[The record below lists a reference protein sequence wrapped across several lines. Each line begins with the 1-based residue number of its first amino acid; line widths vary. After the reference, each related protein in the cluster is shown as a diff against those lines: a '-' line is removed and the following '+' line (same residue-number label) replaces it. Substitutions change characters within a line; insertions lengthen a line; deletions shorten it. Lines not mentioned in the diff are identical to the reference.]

1 MSDIPGS
8 ATDGMDSG
16 PAGTVSDRDPTDA
29 PVMIRLDGVEKI
41 YTPGA
46 IPAVEKLTLD
56 IHKGEILVLVGPS
69 GCGKS
74 TTLRLIN
81 RMIEPTSGRI
91 IFDGED
97 VTDIDANQLR
107 RRIGYV
113 IQRIGLFPHQTI
125 AENIGTVPRLLGWD
139 STRTRTRTDELLD
152 LVGLEPSLY
161 RDRYPK
167 ELSGGQAQ
175 RVGVARALAA
185 DPPVMLMDEPFG
197 AVDPITRDRLQNE
210 FLRLQA
216 EVQKTIVFV
225 THDIDEAVKM
235 GDRIAILRERSIVAQ
250 LDTPA
255 RILSYPVDEFVDD
268 FIGSG
273 STLKGL
279 HFERVSG
286 LNIPD
291 YPVVRRDTSRDEARR
306 ILESSDFRWLL
317 LLDERGRPSRWLNE
331 THINDSSRPLHEVG
345 PVVRAMV
352 ERNATLHDALEAMIT
367 SSAGQAVIVHRDG
380 TYVGVIQIELLTEVI
395 GRMRQEARRHYE
407 RLEAAQAADEV
418 SVPGVARSSA

>member
-1 MSDIPGS
+1 MSPNGD
-8 ATDGMDSG
+8 TG
-16 PAGTVSDRDPTDA
+16 PAGTLSDRDPTDE
-29 PVMIRLDGVEKI
+29 PVMIHLDEVEKI
-41 YTPGA
+41 YGPGDV
-46 IPAVEKLTLD
+46 PAVERLTLD
-56 IHKGEILVLVGPS
+56 VHRGEILVLVGPS

-91 IFDGED
+91 IFDDED
-97 VTDIDANQLR
+97 VTDIDPTELR

-125 AENIGTVPRLLGWD
+125 AENIGTVPRLLGWNTD
-139 STRTRTRTDELLD
+139 RTRRRTDELLD
-152 LVGLEPSLY
+152 LVGLEPTTY

-210 FLRLQA
+210 FLRLQS
-216 EVQKTIVFV
+216 EVKKTIVFV

-250 LDTPA
+250 LDTPS
-255 RILSYPVDEFVDD
+255 RILAYPVDEFVDD

-279 HFERVSG
+279 HFERISG
-286 LNIPD
+286 LD
-291 YPVVRRDTSRDEARR
+291 LAAYPVITPGTTHAEARR
-306 ILESSDFRWLL
+306 LLAESDQRWLL
-317 LLDERGRPSRWLNE
+317 MLDAAGRPARWLNE
-331 THINDSSRPLHEVG
+331 SHLADAGRPLHELG
-345 PVVRAMV
+345 PKVRAMV

-380 TYVGVIQIELLTEVI
+380 TYVGVVQIEQLTAAI
-395 GRMRQEARRHYE
+395 GRMRSEAQKHYE
-407 RLEAAQAADEV
+407 QLEAV
-418 SVPGVARSSA
+418 RS

>member
-1 MSDIPGS
+1 MSETTAD
-8 ATDGMDSG
+8 TMDAMDAG
-16 PAGTVSDRDPTDA
+16 PAGMVSDRDPTDA
-29 PVMIRLDGVEKI
+29 PVMIHLDGVEKI

-46 IPAVEKLTLD
+46 APAVERLTLD

-97 VTDIDANQLR
+97 VTDIDANELR

-125 AENIGTVPRLLGWD
+125 ADNVGTVPRLLGWD
-139 STRTRTRTDELLD
+139 AQRTRTRTDELLD
-152 LVGLEPSLY
+152 LVGLEPTIY

-255 RILSYPVDEFVDD
+255 RILSYPVDDFVDD

-279 HFERVSG
+279 HFERVSQ
-286 LNIPD
+286 LDIPE
-291 YPVVRRDTSRDEARR
+291 YPVIRRDTPREEARR
-306 ILESSDFRWLL
+306 LLDESEFRWLL
-317 LLDERGRPSRWLNE
+317 MLDERGRPARWLNE
-331 THINDSSRPLHEVG
+331 THVHDTSRPLHEVG
-345 PVVRAMV
+345 PVVRALV

-380 TYVGVIQIELLTEVI
+380 TYVGVVQIELLTEVI
-395 GRMRQEARRHYE
+395 GRMRREARKHYEDLEAKQEA
-407 RLEAAQAADEV
+407 D
-418 SVPGVARSSA
+418 GVAVPAGGSDA

>member
-1 MSDIPGS
+1 MSDQQP
-8 ATDGMDSG
+8 
-16 PAGTVSDRDPTDA
+16 
-29 PVMIRLDGVEKI
+29 MITLDGVEKR
-41 YTPGA
+41 YGDDAP
-46 IPAVEKLTLD
+46 PAVERLSLD
-56 IHKGEILVLVGPS
+56 VSRGEILVLVGPS

-91 IFDGED
+91 VFDGED
-97 VTDIDANQLR
+97 VTHIDPNDLR

-125 AENIGTVPRLLGWD
+125 AENVGTVPRLLGWD
-139 STRTRTRTDELLD
+139 AARTTARTDELLE
-152 LVGLEPSLY
+152 LVGLDPSLY

-210 FLRLQA
+210 FLRLQE
-216 EVQKTIVFV
+216 EVRKTIVFV
-225 THDIDEAVKM
+225 THDIDEAIKM

-250 LDTPA
+250 LDTPS
-255 RILSYPVDEFVDD
+255 RILAYPVDDFVDD

-279 HFERVSG
+279 HFERVRDLQLSD
-286 LNIPD
+286 D
-291 YPVVRRDTSRDEARR
+291 YPVVGPTDRRGATRQALSDSDARWA
-306 ILESSDFRWLL
+306 LV
-317 LLDERGRPSRWLNE
+317 LDERGRPDRWVDDEDLSAGDPSA
-331 THINDSSRPLHEVG
+331 TVAGIG
-345 PVVRAMV
+345 PKVVAMV

-367 SSAGQAVIVHRDG
+367 SSVGQAVVVDRAG
-380 TYVGVIQIELLTEVI
+380 EYAGVVQIEQLTEVI
-395 GRMRQEARRHYE
+395 RRMRAEAKAHYD
-407 RLEAAQAADEV
+407 RLRGRA
-418 SVPGVARSSA
+418 

>member
-1 MSDIPGS
+1 MTE
-8 ATDGMDSG
+8 AVTG
-16 PAGTVSDRDPTDA
+16 PAGMLNDRDPTDA
-29 PVMIRLDGVEKI
+29 PVMIHLDGVEKI

-46 IPAVEKLTLD
+46 APAVERLTLD
-56 IHKGEILVLVGPS
+56 VHRGEILVLVGPS

-91 IFDGED
+91 VFDGED
-97 VTDIDANQLR
+97 VTDIDPNGLR

-125 AENIGTVPRLLGWD
+125 AENVGTVPRLLGWD
-139 STRTRTRTDELLD
+139 ADRTRRRTDELLD
-152 LVGLEPSLY
+152 LVGLEPATY

-250 LDTPA
+250 LDTPS
-255 RILSYPVDEFVDD
+255 RILAYPVDAFVDD

-279 HFERVSG
+279 HFERIAG
-286 LNIPD
+286 LEVPD
-291 YPVVRRDTSRDEARR
+291 YPVVTPGTTHAEAQRLLATSDQ
-306 ILESSDFRWLL
+306 RWLL
-317 LLDERGRPSRWLNE
+317 MLDAAGRPSRWLNE
-331 THINDSSRPLHEVG
+331 THVQETGRPLHELG
-345 PVVRAMV
+345 PQVRALV

-380 TYVGVIQIELLTEVI
+380 TYVGVVQIELLTEAI
-395 GRMRQEARRHYE
+395 GRMRREAKRHYE
-407 RLEAAQAADEV
+407 QLEAVQ
-418 SVPGVARSSA
+418 P